1 MKTAGMAAAVVVVG
15 VMVSGVVVAGDG
27 NQLLTACQKTVQ
39 FIDGERESGTDVGYC
54 FGLVNGVGNIL
65 SYMEADLPRNER
77 ACFPEGIKNE
87 QLTRIVVRYLQANPA
102 SLHRDGAFLTMAAF
116 QNAYPC
122 KK

>member
-1 MKTAGMAAAVVVVG
+1 MKAWVRAVALAGMLA
-15 VMVSGVVVAGDG
+15 SGVAMAGDG
-27 NQLLTACQKTVQ
+27 NQLLMACQKTAQ
-39 FIDGERESGTDVGYC
+39 FLDGERESGTDVGYC
-54 FGLVNGVGNIL
+54 FGLVNGVGNMMDAMGD
-65 SYMEADLPRNER
+65 YLPKNER

-87 QLTRIVVRYLQANPA
+87 QLTRIVVHYLQDNPA